1 MDMRSERTFP
11 AAVLSTVRYPLILV
25 DREGGIEAVSH
36 AAADLLTV
44 SPEASRGSSID
55 EVAGSHGRLLHDA
68 VASVV
73 ASGTSF
79 TTELRSQGQWFDVV
93 VDPNVGETGNVSGA
107 VIHANRRITQP
118 SEEAGLAA
126 GSDPLWLILDQ
137 LPHAVYWKDR
147 QSRYLGGN
155 RVFAEVVGLGSPR
168 AVLYVSLGTSPNRN
182 GPRKGLSRPSWRPSG
197 PTGTRQAFWPLPA
210 MTFASL
216 SRPSPCSPSCWTTAW
231 PNPPP
236 GTSSA

>member
-11 AAVLSTVRYPLILV
+11 ATVLSTVRYPLILV

-44 SPEASRGSSID
+44 SPEASRGSSIG
-55 EVAGSHGRLLHDA
+55 EVTGSHGRLLHDA
-68 VASVV
+68 VASVI
-73 ASGTSF
+73 ASGASF
-79 TTELRSQGQWFDVV
+79 TTQLRSQGRWFDVV
-93 VDPNVGETGNVSGA
+93 VDPIVGETGTVSGA
-107 VIHANRRITQP
+107 VIHANRRMTQP

-155 RVFAEVVGLGSPR
+155 RVFAEVVGLGSSR
-168 AVLYVSLGTSPNRN
+168 AVPGITDYDIRP
-182 GPRKGLSRPSWRPSG
+182 PR
-197 PTGTRQAFWPLPA
+197 TR
-210 MTFASL
+210 
-216 SRPSPCSPSCWTTAW
+216 R
-231 PNPPP
+231 
-236 GTSSA
+236 SSAARMSGSCGPVRVW